1 MNALVKAQNLSY
13 KINDKKLF
21 QSISFELLKGKALHI
36 QGENG
41 SGKTTLL
48 RMVCGLTKPTKGDL
62 ITQTDKEVCFI
73 GHKNAIKQYL
83 NVEDNLVLMNLSNH
97 KHLQK
102 YLSVFDLDK
111 SLDINIAN
119 LSFGQQKK
127 IALLRLFLN
136 SSDLLILDEPCV
148 GLDTNSQGILVDFL
162 KKELTNGKGIIY
174 SSHIFLDFDSDSL
187 GI

>member
-1 MNALVKAQNLSY
+1 
-13 KINDKKLF
+13 
-21 QSISFELLKGKALHI
+21 
-36 QGENG
+36 
-41 SGKTTLL
+41 
-48 RMVCGLTKPTKGDL
+48 MVCGLTKPSKGNL
-62 ITQTDKEVCFI
+62 TTMTDKEVCFI

-83 NVEDNLVLMNLSNH
+83 NIEDNLALMNLNNH
-97 KHLQK
+97 HNLQK
-102 YLSVFDLDK
+102 YLSVLDLDK
-111 SLDINIAN
+111 FLDINIAN

-148 GLDTNSQGILVDFL
+148 GLDTNSQEILVDFL
-162 KKELTNGKGIIY
+162 KKELANGKGIIY

>member
-21 QSISFELLKGKALHI
+21 QGISFELLKGKALHI

-62 ITQTDKEVCFI
+62 ITLTDKDICFI

-97 KHLQK
+97 EDLQK
-102 YLSVFDLDK
+102 YLSVFDLDR

-127 IALLRLFLN
+127 LL
-136 SSDLLILDEPCV
+136 
-148 GLDTNSQGILVDFL
+148 
-162 KKELTNGKGIIY
+162 
-174 SSHIFLDFDSDSL
+174 SL
-187 GI
+187 GYF

>member
-1 MNALVKAQNLSY
+1 
-13 KINDKKLF
+13 
-21 QSISFELLKGKALHI
+21 
-36 QGENG
+36 
-41 SGKTTLL
+41 
-48 RMVCGLTKPTKGDL
+48 
-62 ITQTDKEVCFI
+62 
-73 GHKNAIKQYL
+73 
-83 NVEDNLVLMNLSNH
+83 MNLNNH
-97 KHLQK
+97 HDLQK

-136 SSDLLILDEPCV
+136 RSDLLILDEPCV
-148 GLDTNSQGILVDFL
+148 GLDTNSQEILVDFL
-162 KKELTNGKGIIY
+162 KKELANGKGIIY

>member
-1 MNALVKAQNLSY
+1 
-13 KINDKKLF
+13 
-21 QSISFELLKGKALHI
+21 
-36 QGENG
+36 
-41 SGKTTLL
+41 
-48 RMVCGLTKPTKGDL
+48 MVCGLTKPTKGDL
-62 ITQTDKEVCFI
+62 ITHTDKEVCFI

-83 NVEDNLVLMNLSNH
+83 NVEDNLALMNLNNH
-97 KHLQK
+97 HDLQK

-148 GLDTNSQGILVDFL
+148 GLDINSQEILVDFL

>member
-1 MNALVKAQNLSY
+1 MC
-13 KINDKKLF
+13 IRD
-21 QSISFELLKGKALHI
+21 
-36 QGENG
+36 
-41 SGKTTLL
+41 
-48 RMVCGLTKPTKGDL
+48 R
-62 ITQTDKEVCFI
+62 
-73 GHKNAIKQYL
+73 
-83 NVEDNLVLMNLSNH
+83 
-97 KHLQK
+97 

-136 SSDLLILDEPCV
+136 RSDLLILDEPCV
-148 GLDTNSQGILVDFL
+148 GLDTNSQEILVDFL
-162 KKELTNGKGIIY
+162 KKELANGKGIIY

>member
-21 QSISFELLKGKALHI
+21 QGISFELLKGKALHI

-62 ITQTDKEVCFI
+62 ITYTDKEVCFI

-83 NVEDNLVLMNLSNH
+83 NVEDNLVLMNLNNH
-97 KHLQK
+97 HDSPVHRNPHLGGHRHV
-102 YLSVFDLDK
+102 SVVLD
-111 SLDINIAN
+111 AR
-119 LSFGQQKK
+119 GRRRMR
-127 IALLRLFLN
+127 APACRLR
-136 SSDLLILDEPCV
+136 P
-148 GLDTNSQGILVDFL
+148 
-162 KKELTNGKGIIY
+162 
-174 SSHIFLDFDSDSL
+174 
-187 GI
+187 

>member
-1 MNALVKAQNLSY
+1 MNISPHE
-13 KINDKKLF
+13 KIIDEEKFLE
-21 QSISFELLKGKALHI
+21 S
-36 QGENG
+36 
-41 SGKTTLL
+41 
-48 RMVCGLTKPTKGDL
+48 
-62 ITQTDKEVCFI
+62 
-73 GHKNAIKQYL
+73 HKNAIKQYL

-136 SSDLLILDEPCV
+136 RSDLLILDEPCV
-148 GLDTNSQGILVDFL
+148 GLDTNSQEVLVDFL
-162 KKELTNGKGIIY
+162 KKELANGKGIIY

>member
-1 MNALVKAQNLSY
+1 MNPLVKAQNLSY

-21 QSISFELLKGKALHI
+21 QGISFELLKGKALHI

-48 RMVCGLTKPTKGDL
+48 RMVGGLTKPSKGNL
-62 ITQTDKEVCFI
+62 TTMTDKEVCFI

-83 NVEDNLVLMNLSNH
+83 NIEDNLALMNLNNH
-97 KHLQK
+97 HNLQK
-102 YLSVFDLDK
+102 YLSVLDLDK

-127 IALLRLFLN
+127 NCA
-136 SSDLLILDEPCV
+136 P
-148 GLDTNSQGILVDFL
+148 
-162 KKELTNGKGIIY
+162 
-174 SSHIFLDFDSDSL
+174 
-187 GI
+187 

>member
-1 MNALVKAQNLSY
+1 
-13 KINDKKLF
+13 
-21 QSISFELLKGKALHI
+21 
-36 QGENG
+36 
-41 SGKTTLL
+41 
-48 RMVCGLTKPTKGDL
+48 MVCGLTKPTKGDL
-62 ITQTDKEVCFI
+62 ITLTDKEVCFI

-97 KHLQK
+97 HDLQK
-102 YLSVFDLDK
+102 YLSIFDLDK

-136 SSDLLILDEPCV
+136 RSDLLILDEPCV
-148 GLDTNSQGILVDFL
+148 GLDTNSQEILVDFL
-162 KKELTNGKGIIY
+162 KKELSNGKGIIY

>member
-1 MNALVKAQNLSY
+1 
-13 KINDKKLF
+13 
-21 QSISFELLKGKALHI
+21 
-36 QGENG
+36 
-41 SGKTTLL
+41 
-48 RMVCGLTKPTKGDL
+48 MVCGLTKPTKGDL

-97 KHLQK
+97 KDLQK
-102 YLSVFDLDK
+102 YLSVFDLDR

-127 IALLRLFLN
+127 ISLLRLFLN

-148 GLDTNSQGILVDFL
+148 GLDTYSQEILVDFL
-162 KKELTNGKGIIY
+162 KKELANGKGIIY